1 MNLISTQRPRRIWK
15 GLWHL
20 VTLCL
25 RCCWTW
31 PRRAPA
37 SGIRGLRSR
46 GQLESLLAQFC
57 PRLMA
62 ENICCSCVRM
72 CKSYVSLSGQHQEVQ
87 QRVLLPKKRW
97 KWLLVSGHFHLFF
110 GSRLAAVCSGKPIG
124 RPCTRKK
131 RYSQIIYSGFS
142 LLLEILNLPDPARL
156 LSSTGITSIICMFI
170 GCLWGD
176 VWGPD
181 ANTMSLFR
189 DGERISRQAAILHL
203 RSYFLHFSPDSVM
216 LFCKKFSSRLVQ
228 FMHVTCANQIRRSAD
243 MSSVATH
250 EATTDPRDLERKTTL
265 SNGSLSMFAWMCIF
279 HFFVAHCLC
288 MVLGTTFDCHESTT
302 KDS

>member
-87 QRVLLPKKRW
+87 QRVLLPKK
-97 KWLLVSGHFHLFF
+97 KKIFTDHLF
-110 GSRLAAVCSGKPIG
+110 RLFTAFRDFK
-124 RPCTRKK
+124 
-131 RYSQIIYSGFS
+131 
-142 LLLEILNLPDPARL
+142 PARPRSASFIYWYHIYHL
-156 LSSTGITSIICMFI
+156 YVHRLSLGRC
-170 GCLWGD
+170 
-176 VWGPD
+176 
-181 ANTMSLFR
+181 
-189 DGERISRQAAILHL
+189 L
-203 RSYFLHFSPDSVM
+203 RSRCQHHVPVPWWRTYLQAGCNLAFTFL
-216 LFCKKFSSRLVQ
+216 LFAF
-228 FMHVTCANQIRRSAD
+228 
-243 MSSVATH
+243 
-250 EATTDPRDLERKTTL
+250 
-265 SNGSLSMFAWMCIF
+265 
-279 HFFVAHCLC
+279 
-288 MVLGTTFDCHESTT
+288 
-302 KDS
+302 